1 MGTDSSVGVGVQFLI
16 GPDGV
21 PFKRYSPKL
30 DFKSLT
36 DDIELLLNLDVKAE
50 KQL

>member
-1 MGTDSSVGVGVQFLI
+1 VGVQFLI

-36 DDIELLLNLDVKAE
+36 DDIELLLSLDVKAE

>member
-1 MGTDSSVGVGVQFLI
+1 MQSQFLI

-21 PFKRYSPKL
+21 PYKRYSPKL
-30 DFKSLT
+30 DFKSLSE
-36 DDIELLLNLDVKAE
+36 DIELLMKVDVSTE